1 MKPSVK
7 EWLEYAEKD
16 LRAAEILISDSAVAA
31 VACFHCQQCTEKCLK
46 AVIESENQNPPK
58 SHDLI
63 RLYGMIEYFIELD
76 EDMLARLNEIY
87 IDARYP
93 AGIGLLPGGV
103 PTSEDARLLLEY
115 AKTVYNSVSAILEKD

>member
-1 MKPSVK
+1 MKSVVK

-16 LRAAEILISDSAVAA
+16 LRAAGLLISDPALAA
-31 VACFHCQQCTEKCLK
+31 TACFHCQQCTEKCLK
-46 AVIESENQNPPK
+46 AVIESKGRNPPK

-63 RLYGMIEYFIELD
+63 RLHGMVEEFVKLD
-76 EDMLARLNEIY
+76 EDMLAKLNAIY

-103 PTSEDARLLLEY
+103 PTSEDAALLIEY
-115 AKTVYNSVSAILEKD
+115 AKSVYESVLNILRS